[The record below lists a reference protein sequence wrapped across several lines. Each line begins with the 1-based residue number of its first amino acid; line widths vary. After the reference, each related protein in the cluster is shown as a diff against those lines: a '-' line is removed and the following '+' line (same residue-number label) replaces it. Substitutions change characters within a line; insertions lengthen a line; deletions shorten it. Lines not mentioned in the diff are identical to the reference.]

1 MGETELDPEVVK
13 LIPEKVIKMYT
24 VIPIAKKRKELF
36 EEVNIEIF
44 LDMRYKGQGFE
55 ITIPFTKEYI
65 LDFEN
70 SFTETGENYGETYSH
85 RKNLRRILNDLVRIS
100 DKDVRRA
107 LNGEINLKGKRFS
120 FKSDNGLN
128 VDENFYFRKRGRFR
142 CGGKKAIILNRP

>member
-1 MGETELDPEVVK
+1 MERRYYFRLTLKYEDKTPILNIRPVTFFHN
-13 LIPEKVIKMYT
+13 LIPY
-24 VIPIAKKRKELF
+24 PINFRELNVPII
-36 EEVNIEIF
+36 VNRFSEDSF
-44 LDMRYKGQGFE
+44 D
-55 ITIPFTKEYI
+55 TEYI